1 MDIISI
7 GIFVGVLALIVGV
20 LFLARKLNITSKEAD
35 FAKLILEVADYIN
48 SAVPEW
54 SYSNRL
60 STVIEYGIMALNI
73 AKEQENITTTAE
85 LKDFAMKQAE
95 LICALNNIEVDDDFI
110 RLLNSIIDALIEKA

>member
-35 FAKLILEVADYIN
+35 FAKLLLEVADYIN

-54 SYSNRL
+54 AYSDRL

-95 LICALNNIEVDDDFI
+95 LICALNNIEVDDDFV